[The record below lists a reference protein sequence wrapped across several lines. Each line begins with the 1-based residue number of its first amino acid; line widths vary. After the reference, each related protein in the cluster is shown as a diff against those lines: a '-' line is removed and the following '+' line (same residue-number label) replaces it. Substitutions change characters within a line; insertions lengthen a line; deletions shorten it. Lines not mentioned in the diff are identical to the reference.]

1 VTTKFIR
8 IFMLIFLAAAASSPQ
23 FASAMAEVTSFSQ
36 STGTVAY
43 QGNAAP
49 GYVTFELK
57 TSEPTRGY
65 ILVVGNGIQTK
76 INLST
81 MDYKT
86 THKVDWVPWDDTKKT
101 PLPAG
106 EYQLKAYLTDQ
117 GYNQMQGY
125 PLGKLTVVAEA
136 NPKPLIDKVSIN
148 PDVFAPKYGGASTV
162 QIPFNL
168 NRPAEVQL
176 SIWQNGA
183 EVFAGSKMKLLS
195 GSHTVSWNGTD
206 KSGRMVQD
214 GAYEIHFKY
223 IETAYNYPA
232 TTQSAQKA
240 GTVTIKDGDYNIP
253 LWRLKQVVTN
263 AVFTSETISPDGDGV
278 NDTVTGQFTL
288 AEPAKVS
295 VYIANAAG
303 AHMKN
308 VVTEQSFQAGTHT
321 FAWDGTD
328 FMGGKAVNGNYYIKV
343 MVIEGTSAGYISFT
357 DSVRFEGGYEFKA
370 LQPEKRVRVIEET
383 AKLSVYPMDQGYTAV
398 KGDTFPL
405 MSEIIENGKYQV
417 LVKEGVLGTIN
428 VSDVELVVETV
439 SPAFPNTAE
448 YTVVSGDTLWKI
460 AAKFN
465 TTISEIVTLN
475 NLDPNKYL
483 YIGQKLKV
491 PATVSPEPAAQPV
504 IHTVQSG
511 DTLWKIAQ
519 KYGTTIDAIVKANN
533 LDLAKYLYIGQK
545 LTIPSSTSTTP
556 EPPAVQP
563 VIHTVVSGDTLWKIS
578 VKYGTTI
585 DAIVK
590 ENNLDPARYLYIGQK
605 LTIPR

>member
-1 VTTKFIR
+1 MTTKFFK
-8 IFMLIFLAAAASSPQ
+8 IFMLILLASAVTFPQ

-43 QGNAAP
+43 QGNSVP

-57 TSEPTRGY
+57 TSEPTRGH
-65 ILVVGNGIQTK
+65 ILAVGNGIQTK
-76 INLST
+76 INLSST
-81 MDYKT
+81 DFKT
-86 THKVDWVPWDDTKKT
+86 VHKVDWVPWDDTKKV

-106 EYQLKAYLTDQ
+106 EYQLKAYLSDQ

-125 PLGKLTVVAEA
+125 PLGKLTVVNET
-136 NPKPLIDKVSIN
+136 NPKPLIDQVSIN
-148 PDVFAPKYGGASTV
+148 PSVFAPKYGGTETV

-183 EVFAGSKMKLLS
+183 EIYGGSKMKLLPGTHS
-195 GSHTVSWNGTD
+195 VTWNGRD
-206 KSGRMVQD
+206 NAGRVVAD
-214 GAYEIHFKY
+214 GTYDVNFNF

-232 TTQSAQKA
+232 TKQSSQKA

-253 LWRLKQVVTN
+253 LWRVKQVVTDG
-263 AVFTSETISPDGDGV
+263 VFISDVISPDGDGI
-278 NDTVTGQFTL
+278 NDTVSGQFTL
-288 AEPAKVS
+288 AEPAKLS
-295 VYIANAAG
+295 IYIANAAG

-308 VVTEQSFQAGTHT
+308 VITEQSFQAGTQT
-321 FAWDGTD
+321 FTWDGTD
-328 FMGGKAVNGNYYIKV
+328 FYGGKAVNGNYYIKV
-343 MVIEGTSAGYISFT
+343 MLIEGASAGYISFI
-357 DSVRFEGGYEFKA
+357 DNVRFEGGYEVKA
-370 LQPEKRVRVIEET
+370 LQPEKRVRVVAEK
-383 AKLSVYPMDQGYTAV
+383 AQLSVYPAGQGYTAV

-405 MSEIIENGKYQV
+405 ISETVENGRYEV
-417 LVKEGVLGTIN
+417 LVKEGVSGTIN

-439 SPAFPNTAE
+439 PPTVPNTAE

-483 YIGQKLKV
+483 YIGQMLKV
-491 PATVSPEPAAQPV
+491 PATVSPEPAPQPV

-519 KYGTTIDAIVKANN
+519 KYGTTIDAIIKANN
-533 LDLAKYLYIGQK
+533 LDPAKYLYIGQK
-545 LTIPSSTSTTP
+545 LTIPSSTPTP

-563 VIHTVVSGDTLWKIS
+563 VVHTVVSGDTLWKIS
-578 VKYGTTI
+578 VKYATTI
-585 DAIVK
+585 DAVVK
-590 ENNLDPARYLYIGQK
+590 ANNLDPAKYLYIGQK

>member
-1 VTTKFIR
+1 
-8 IFMLIFLAAAASSPQ
+8 MLLILASAATFPQ

-43 QGNAAP
+43 QGNSVP

-57 TSEPTRGY
+57 TSEPTRGH
-65 ILVVGNGIQTK
+65 ILAVGNGIQTK
-76 INLST
+76 INLSST
-81 MDYKT
+81 DFKT
-86 THKVDWVPWDDTKKT
+86 VHKVDWVPWDDTKKV

-106 EYQLKAYLTDQ
+106 EYQLKAYLSDQ

-125 PLGKLTVVAEA
+125 PLGKLTVVNET
-136 NPKPLIDKVSIN
+136 NPKPLIHQVSIN
-148 PDVFAPKYGGASTV
+148 PSVFAPKYGGTETI

-183 EVFAGSKMKLLS
+183 EIYGGSKMKLLPGTHS
-195 GSHTVSWNGTD
+195 VTWNGRD
-206 KSGRMVQD
+206 NAGRVVAD
-214 GAYEIHFKY
+214 GTYDVNFNF

-232 TTQSAQKA
+232 TKQSSQKA

-253 LWRLKQVVTN
+253 LWRVKQVVTDG
-263 AVFTSETISPDGDGV
+263 VFTSDVIRPDGDGI
-278 NDTVTGQFTL
+278 NDTVSGQFTL
-288 AEPAKVS
+288 AEPAKLS
-295 VYIANAAG
+295 IYIANAAG
-303 AHMKN
+303 AHMKS
-308 VVTEQSFQAGTHT
+308 VITEQSFQAGTHT
-321 FAWDGTD
+321 FTWDGTD
-328 FMGGKAVNGNYYIKV
+328 FYGGKAVNGNYYIRV
-343 MVIEGTSAGYISFT
+343 MLIEGASAGYISFT
-357 DSVRFEGGYEFKA
+357 DNVRFEGGYEVKA
-370 LQPEKRVRVIEET
+370 LQPEKRVRVVAEK
-383 AKLSVYPMDQGYTAV
+383 AQLSVYPAGQGYTAV

-405 MSEIIENGKYQV
+405 ISETIENGRYEV
-417 LVKEGVLGTIN
+417 LVKEGVSGTIN
-428 VSDVELVVETV
+428 ASDVELVVETV
-439 SPAFPNTAE
+439 PPTVPNTAE

-465 TTISEIVTLN
+465 TTISEIVKLN

-483 YIGQKLKV
+483 YIGQQLNV
-491 PATVSPEPAAQPV
+491 PAAVSPEPAPQPV

-533 LDLAKYLYIGQK
+533 LDPAKYLYIGQK
-545 LTIPSSTSTTP
+545 LTIPSSTPTP

-563 VIHTVVSGDTLWKIS
+563 VVHTVVSGDTLWKIS
-578 VKYGTTI
+578 VKYATTI

-590 ENNLDPARYLYIGQK
+590 ANNLDPAKYLYIGQK
-605 LTIPR
+605 LTILR

>member
-1 VTTKFIR
+1 MTTKVFR
-8 IFMLIFLAAAASSPQ
+8 IFILLLLAVIISCPQ
-23 FASAMAEVTSFSQ
+23 FASAMAEITSFSQ

-43 QGNAAP
+43 QGNSVP
-49 GYVTFELK
+49 GYVSFELK

-65 ILVVGNGIQTK
+65 ILAVGNGVQTK

-86 THKVDWVPWDDTKKT
+86 VHKVDWVPWDDTKKT

-106 EYQLKAYLTDQ
+106 EYQLKAYMTDQ
-117 GYNQMQGY
+117 GYNQLSGY
-125 PLGKLTVVAEA
+125 PLGKLTVVSEP
-136 NPKPLIDKVSIN
+136 NPKPVIDQVSVN
-148 PDVFAPKYGGASTV
+148 PAVFSPAYGGASTV
-162 QIPFNL
+162 KIPFNL

-176 SIWQNGA
+176 VIWQNGA
-183 EVFAGSKMKLLS
+183 EIYTGSKTKLLP
-195 GSHTVSWNGTD
+195 GSHSVSWNGTD
-206 KSGRMVQD
+206 KMGRIVQD
-214 GAYEIHFKY
+214 GSYEIHFKY
-223 IETAYNYPA
+223 IETAFNYPA
-232 TTQSAQKA
+232 TTPSGIKA
-240 GTVTIKDGDYNIP
+240 GTVTIKDSDYDIP
-253 LWRLKQVVTN
+253 QWRLQQVVTN
-263 AVFTSETISPDGDGV
+263 AVFHSDTISPDGDGV
-278 NDTVTGQFTL
+278 NDKASGQFTL
-288 AEPAKVS
+288 AEPAKLS
-295 VYIANAAG
+295 IFIANAAG
-303 AHMKN
+303 AHVNK
-308 VVTEQSFQAGTHT
+308 VVNEQTFPAGTHT
-321 FAWDGTD
+321 LEWNGTD
-328 FMGGKAVNGNYYIKV
+328 FMGGKAVNGNYFIKV
-343 MVIEGTSAGYISFT
+343 QVIEGANSGYITFT
-357 DSVRFEGGYEFKA
+357 DTVKYEGGYEIKA
-370 LQPEKRVRVIEET
+370 LQPEKRVRVITDT
-383 AKLSVYPMDQGYTAV
+383 ASLSIDPMGQGYTAV

-405 MSEIIENGKYQV
+405 ISETIESGKYHV
-417 LVKEGVLGTIN
+417 LVKEGVSGTIN
-428 VSDVELVVETV
+428 ASDVELVVETTA
-439 SPAFPNTAE
+439 PNIPNTTE

-465 TTISEIVTLN
+465 TTISEIVRLN

-491 PATVSPEPAAQPV
+491 PAAGSPEPVRDPV

-533 LDLAKYLYIGQK
+533 LDPAKHLYIGQK
-545 LTIPSSTSTTP
+545 ITIPSEATNP

-590 ENNLDPARYLYIGQK
+590 ANNLDPAKYLMVGQK

>member
-1 VTTKFIR
+1 VTTKFFR
-8 IFMLIFLAAAASSPQ
+8 IFMLLLLAAAVSFPQ

-36 STGTVAY
+36 STSTVAY
-43 QGNAAP
+43 QGNSVP
-49 GYVTFELK
+49 GYVAFELK

-65 ILVVGNGIQTK
+65 ILAVGNGVQTK

-81 MDYKT
+81 TEFKT
-86 THKVDWVPWDDTKKT
+86 VHKVDWVPWDDTKKT

-106 EYQLKAYLTDQ
+106 EYQLKAYLSDQ

-125 PLGKLTVVAEA
+125 PLGKLTVVAETI
-136 NPKPLIDKVSIN
+136 PKPLFDQVSIN
-148 PDVFAPKYGGASTV
+148 PAVFSPKYGGASTV

-183 EVFAGSKMKLLS
+183 EVFAGSKMKLLPGTHS
-195 GSHTVSWNGTD
+195 VSWNGTD
-206 KSGRMVQD
+206 KAGRIVAD
-214 GAYEIHFKY
+214 GTYDVNFNY

-232 TTQSAQKA
+232 TRQSAQKA
-240 GTVTIKDGDYNIP
+240 GTITIKDGDYNIP
-253 LWRLKQVVTN
+253 LWRLNQVVTD
-263 AVFTSETISPDGDGV
+263 AVFTSNVIIPDGDSV
-278 NDTVTGQFTL
+278 NDTVNGQFTL

-295 VYIANAAG
+295 IYIANAAG

-308 VVTEQSFQAGTHT
+308 VVSEQSFEAGTHT
-321 FAWDGTD
+321 FSWDGTD
-328 FMGGKAVNGNYYIKV
+328 FNGGKAVNGNYFIKV
-343 MVIEGTSAGYISFT
+343 MVIEGANAGYISFT

-370 LQPEKRVRVIEET
+370 LQPEKRVRVIAET
-383 AKLSVYPMDQGYTAV
+383 AKLSVYPMGQGFTAV

-405 MSEIIENGKYQV
+405 MSETIENGQYQV
-417 LVKEGVLGTIN
+417 LVKEGVSGTIN
-428 VSDVELVVETV
+428 VSDVELVVEAV
-439 SPAFPNTAE
+439 PPAVPNTAE

-465 TTISEIVTLN
+465 TSISEIVTLN

-491 PATVSPEPAAQPV
+491 PASVSPEPAPQPV

-511 DTLWKIAQ
+511 DTLWKVAQ
-519 KYGTTIDAIVKANN
+519 RYGTTIDAIVKANN
-533 LDLAKYLYIGQK
+533 LDPAKYLYIGQK
-545 LTIPSSTSTTP
+545 ITIPSTTTTP

-590 ENNLDPARYLYIGQK
+590 ANNLDPAKYLYIGQK
-605 LTIPR
+605 ITIPR

>member
-1 VTTKFIR
+1 MTTKFVR
-8 IFMLIFLAAAASSPQ
+8 IFMLLLLATGVSFPQ

-36 STGTVAY
+36 SSGTVAF
-43 QGNAAP
+43 QGNSVP

-65 ILVVGNGIQTK
+65 ILAVGNGIQTK

-86 THKVDWVPWDDTKKT
+86 VHKRDWAPWDDTKKS

-106 EYQLKAYLTDQ
+106 EYQLKAYMTDQ
-117 GYNQMQGY
+117 GYNQISGY
-125 PLGKLTVVAEA
+125 PLGKLTVVSEA
-136 NPKPLIDKVSIN
+136 NPKPLFDQVAIN
-148 PDVFAPKYGGASTV
+148 PALFAPKYGGESTV

-176 SIWQNGA
+176 SIWQNGS
-183 EVFAGSKMKLLS
+183 EIYAGSKMKLLP
-195 GSHTVSWNGTD
+195 GSHSVSWNGTD
-206 KSGRMVQD
+206 KAGRIVGD
-214 GAYEIHFKY
+214 GNYDIHLKY

-240 GTVTIKDGDYNIP
+240 GAVTVKDGDYNIP
-253 LWRLKQVVTN
+253 QWRLKEVVKD
-263 AVFTSETISPDGDGV
+263 AVFTTDFISPDGDGV

-295 VYIANAAG
+295 IYIANAAG

-308 VVTEQSFQAGTHT
+308 LVTEQPFEAGTHS
-321 FAWDGTD
+321 FVWDGTD
-328 FMGGKAVNGNYYIKV
+328 FMGGKAVNGNYFIKV
-343 MVIEGTSAGYISFT
+343 MVIEGASAGYISFA

-370 LQPEKRVRVIEET
+370 LQPEKLVRVIAET

-405 MSEIIENGKYQV
+405 MSETIENGKYQV
-417 LVKEGVLGTIN
+417 LVKEGVSGTIN
-428 VSDVELVVETV
+428 VNDVEFVVETTV
-439 SPAFPNTAE
+439 PTVPNTME
-448 YTVVSGDTLWKI
+448 YTVVSADTLWKI

-465 TTISEIVTLN
+465 TTISEIVALN

-491 PATVSPEPAAQPV
+491 PATVSPEPTPQPV
-504 IHTVQSG
+504 IHTVQTG

-533 LDLAKYLYIGQK
+533 LDPAKYLYIGQK
-545 LTIPSSTSTTP
+545 ITIPSSTTTP
-556 EPPAVQP
+556 EPPVVQP

-590 ENNLDPARYLYIGQK
+590 ANNLDPAKYLYIGQK
-605 LTIPR
+605 ITIPR

>member
-1 VTTKFIR
+1 VTTKFIK
-8 IFMLIFLAAAASSPQ
+8 IFMLLLLAAAVSFPQ
-23 FASAMAEVTSFSQ
+23 LSSAMAEVTSFSQ

-43 QGNAAP
+43 QGSSVP

-57 TSEPTRGY
+57 TSEPTRGH
-65 ILVVGNGIQTK
+65 ILAVGNGVQTK

-81 MDYKT
+81 TDFKT
-86 THKVDWVPWDDTKKT
+86 VHKVDWVPWDDTKKV
-101 PLPAG
+101 PLPPG
-106 EYQLKAYLTDQ
+106 EYQLKAYLSDQ

-125 PLGKLTVVAEA
+125 PLGKLTVAAET
-136 NPKPLIDKVSIN
+136 NPKLLIDQVSIN
-148 PDVFAPKYGGASTV
+148 PSVFSPKYGGAESV
-162 QIPFNL
+162 HIPFNL

-183 EVFAGSKMKLLS
+183 EVFAGSKMKLLP
-195 GSHTVSWNGTD
+195 GSHSVSWNGTD
-206 KSGRMVQD
+206 KSGRVVAD
-214 GAYEIHFKY
+214 GTYDVNFAF

-232 TTQSAQKA
+232 TRQSGQKV

-253 LWRLKQVVTN
+253 FWRLKQVVKDG
-263 AVFTSETISPDGDGV
+263 VFTSDVISPNGDGF
-278 NDTVTGQFTL
+278 NDTVSGQFTL

-295 VYIANAAG
+295 IYIANAAG
-303 AHMKN
+303 AHVKN
-308 VVTEQSFQAGTHT
+308 IVTEESFQAGAHN

-328 FMGGKAVNGNYYIKV
+328 FYGGTAVNGNYYIRA
-343 MVIEGTSAGYISFT
+343 MVIEGANTGYITFA
-357 DSVRFEGGYEFKA
+357 DSVRFEGGYEVKA
-370 LQPEKRVRVIEET
+370 LQPEKRVRVIADT
-383 AKLSVYPMDQGYTAV
+383 AKLSVYPMDQGYIAI

-405 MSEIIENGKYQV
+405 MSETIENGKYQV
-417 LVKEGVLGTIN
+417 LVKEGVSGTIN
-428 VSDVELVVETV
+428 VSDVELVDETV
-439 SPAFPNTAE
+439 LPAFPNTAE

-465 TTISEIVTLN
+465 TTVSGIVTLN

-483 YIGQKLKV
+483 YVGQKLNV
-491 PATVSPEPAAQPV
+491 PETVSPEPAPQPV

-511 DTLWKIAQ
+511 DALWKIAQ

-533 LDLAKYLYIGQK
+533 LDPAKYLYIGQK
-545 LTIPSSTSTTP
+545 LTIPASIATP

-585 DAIVK
+585 DAIIK
-590 ENNLDPARYLYIGQK
+590 ANNLDPAKYLYIGQK
-605 LTIPR
+605 VAIPR

>member
-1 VTTKFIR
+1 MTTKFVR
-8 IFMLIFLAAAASSPQ
+8 IFILLLLATGVSFPQ

-36 STGTVAY
+36 SSGTVAF
-43 QGNAAP
+43 QGNSVP

-65 ILVVGNGIQTK
+65 ILAVGNGIQTK

-86 THKVDWVPWDDTKKT
+86 VHKMDWVPWDDTKKI

-106 EYQLKAYLTDQ
+106 EYQLKAYMTDQ
-117 GYNQMQGY
+117 GYNQISGY
-125 PLGKLTVVAEA
+125 PLGKLTVVSETS
-136 NPKPLIDKVSIN
+136 PKPLFDQVAIN
-148 PDVFAPKYGGASTV
+148 PAVFAPKYGGASTV

-176 SIWQNGA
+176 SIWQNGS
-183 EVFAGSKMKLLS
+183 EIYAGSKMKLLP
-195 GSHTVSWNGTD
+195 GSHSVSWNGTD
-206 KSGRMVQD
+206 KAGRIVAD
-214 GAYEIHFKY
+214 GNYDVHFKY

-240 GTVTIKDGDYNIP
+240 GAVTVKDGDYNIP
-253 LWRLKQVVTN
+253 QWRLKEVVKD
-263 AVFTSETISPDGDGV
+263 AVFTSDVISPDGDGV

-295 VYIANAAG
+295 IYIANAAG
-303 AHMKN
+303 AHMN
-308 VVTEQSFQAGTHT
+308 SVVSGQTFETGTHT
-321 FAWDGTD
+321 FVWDGTD
-328 FMGGKAVNGNYYIKV
+328 FNGGKAVNGNYYIKV
-343 MVIEGTSAGYISFT
+343 MVIEGANAGYISFT

-370 LQPEKRVRVIEET
+370 LQPEKRVRVIAET
-383 AKLSVYPMDQGYTAV
+383 AKLSVYPGGQGYTAV

-405 MSEIIENGKYQV
+405 MSETIENGKYQV
-417 LVKEGVLGTIN
+417 LVKEGVSGTIN
-428 VSDVELVVETV
+428 VNDVELVVETTV
-439 SPAFPNTAE
+439 PTVPNTME
-448 YTVVSGDTLWKI
+448 YTVISGDTLWKI

-483 YIGQKLKV
+483 YIGQKLQV
-491 PATVSPEPAAQPV
+491 PATVSPEPTPQPV
-504 IHTVQSG
+504 IHTVQTG

-533 LDLAKYLYIGQK
+533 LDPAKYLYIGQK
-545 LTIPSSTSTTP
+545 ITIPSSTTTP
-556 EPPAVQP
+556 EPPLVQP

-590 ENNLDPARYLYIGQK
+590 ANNLDPAKYLYIGQK
-605 LTIPR
+605 ITILR

>member
-1 VTTKFIR
+1 MTTKFVR
-8 IFMLIFLAAAASSPQ
+8 IFILLLLATGVSFPQ

-36 STGTVAY
+36 SSGTVAF
-43 QGNAAP
+43 QGNSVP

-65 ILVVGNGIQTK
+65 ILAVGNGIQTK

-86 THKVDWVPWDDTKKT
+86 VHKMDWVPWDDTKKI

-106 EYQLKAYLTDQ
+106 EYQLKAYMTDQ
-117 GYNQMQGY
+117 GYNQISGY
-125 PLGKLTVVAEA
+125 PLGKLTVVSETS
-136 NPKPLIDKVSIN
+136 PKPLFDQVAIN
-148 PDVFAPKYGGASTV
+148 PAVFAPKYGGASTV

-176 SIWQNGA
+176 SIWQNGS
-183 EVFAGSKMKLLS
+183 EIYAGSKMKLLP
-195 GSHTVSWNGTD
+195 GSHSVSWNGTD
-206 KSGRMVQD
+206 KAGRIVAD
-214 GAYEIHFKY
+214 GNYDVHFKY

-240 GTVTIKDGDYNIP
+240 GAVTVKDGDYNIP
-253 LWRLKQVVTN
+253 QWRLKEVVKD
-263 AVFTSETISPDGDGV
+263 AVFTSDVISPDGDGV

-295 VYIANAAG
+295 IYIANAAG

-308 VVTEQSFQAGTHT
+308 LVTEQPFQAGTHT
-321 FAWDGTD
+321 FVWDGTD
-328 FMGGKAVNGNYYIKV
+328 FMGSKAVNGNYFVKV
-343 MVIEGTSAGYISFT
+343 MVIEGANAGYISFA

-370 LQPEKRVRVIEET
+370 LQPEKRVRVIAET

-405 MSEIIENGKYQV
+405 MSETIENGKYQV
-417 LVKEGVLGTIN
+417 LVKEGVSGTIN
-428 VSDVELVVETV
+428 VNDVELVVETTV
-439 SPAFPNTAE
+439 PTVPNTME

-465 TTISEIVTLN
+465 TTISEIVALN

-483 YIGQKLKV
+483 YIGQKLQV
-491 PATVSPEPAAQPV
+491 PATVSPEPTPQPV
-504 IHTVQSG
+504 IHTVQTG

-519 KYGTTIDAIVKANN
+519 KYGKTIDAIVKANN
-533 LDLAKYLYIGQK
+533 LDPAKYLYIGQK
-545 LTIPSSTSTTP
+545 ITIPSSTTTP
-556 EPPAVQP
+556 EPPLVQP

-590 ENNLDPARYLYIGQK
+590 ANNLDPAKYLYIGQK
-605 LTIPR
+605 ITILR